1 MEGRHAEVF
10 EALRRAVL
18 DGPGELSPEVR
29 RAIAA
34 GDAPEPLGSYLEKV
48 RRHAYKVVD
57 RDVEALREAGWS
69 EDALFEATIA
79 TAVGEGLRRL
89 DAGLAAL
96 AGDA

>member
-1 MEGRHAEVF
+1 VEGRHAEVF

-57 RDVEALREAGWS
+57 RDIEALKEVGWS
-69 EDALFEATIA
+69 EEALFEVTVAG
-79 TAVGEGLRRL
+79 AVGEGLRRL
-89 DAGLAAL
+89 EVGLEAL
-96 AGDA
+96 R